1 MKFPKIKIGE
11 SADFCGF
18 QVTRVSF
25 ALYTY
30 SGNPRLKYR
39 KAAIIANVDH
49 RPINRRDVPL
59 EKLERVVKTNPALP
73 VSAEQHREFYLDWV
87 NNFCSTEGCA
97 AHYGITQDEAK
108 AFIERGKRLHEQAT
122 LYTVV
127 TVSTNTNTFGY
138 KSVLVLREDG
148 TCYKLLVQAYGTDE
162 VPEEGDKVDL
172 KEPRFY
178 GITKLPSITP
188 EKAAKI
194 IKTLT
199 KSEK

>member
-39 KAAIIANVDH
+39 KAALLSIVDH
-49 RPINRRDVPL
+49 RPVNRRDVPL

-97 AHYGITQDEAK
+97 NHYGITQDEAK
-108 AFIERGKRLHEQAT
+108 AFIERGKALHELAT
-122 LYTVV
+122 NYHVAA
-127 TVSTNTNTFGY
+127 VSSNTNSFGY
-138 KSVLVLREDG
+138 KSVLALNAHGLGVQ
-148 TCYKLLVQAYGTDE
+148 LLVQAYGTDE
-162 VPEEGDKVDL
+162 VPKVGDVVTL
-172 KEPRFY
+172 GESRFY
-178 GITKLPSITP
+178 GAPTKLPSVTP
-188 EKAAKI
+188 EKAAKL

-199 KSEK
+199 K